1 MKMQPAVKSQ
11 KRKMLAVLVVVGILD
26 SKPIKDVD
34 TGLKLDDDELQGD
47 VGEGFK
53 MICPRLKLKLFRL
66 QFDNKS
72 YWHLLCVSCSRRSTT
87 WLGLICPAIS

>member
-34 TGLKLDDDELQGD
+34 IGLKLDDDELQGD
-47 VGEGFK
+47 VENQENEVD
-53 MICPRLKLKLFRL
+53 RL
-66 QFDNKS
+66 Q
-72 YWHLLCVSCSRRSTT
+72 YL
-87 WLGLICPAIS
+87 

>member
-47 VGEGFK
+47 VENQENSN
-53 MICPRLKLKLFRL
+53 ICRF
-66 QFDNKS
+66 
-72 YWHLLCVSCSRRSTT
+72 
-87 WLGLICPAIS
+87 

>member
-34 TGLKLDDDELQGD
+34 IGLKLDDYEVLGD
-47 VGEGFK
+47 MENQENEAE
-53 MICPRLKLKLFRL
+53 RL
-66 QFDNKS
+66 Q
-72 YWHLLCVSCSRRSTT
+72 YL
-87 WLGLICPAIS
+87 

>member
-34 TGLKLDDDELQGD
+34 IGLKLDDDELQGD
-47 VGEGFK
+47 VENQENEAE
-53 MICPRLKLKLFRL
+53 IL
-66 QFDNKS
+66 Q
-72 YWHLLCVSCSRRSTT
+72 YM
-87 WLGLICPAIS
+87 

>member
-34 TGLKLDDDELQGD
+34 IGLKLDDDELQDD
-47 VGEGFK
+47 VENQENEAE
-53 MICPRLKLKLFRL
+53 RL
-66 QFDNKS
+66 Q
-72 YWHLLCVSCSRRSTT
+72 YL
-87 WLGLICPAIS
+87 

>member
-34 TGLKLDDDELQGD
+34 IGLKLDNDELQGD
-47 VGEGFK
+47 MENQENK
-53 MICPRLKLKLFRL
+53 AERL
-66 QFDNKS
+66 Q
-72 YWHLLCVSCSRRSTT
+72 YM
-87 WLGLICPAIS
+87 